1 MWESLENEDENE
13 FENDFIASTN
23 EFVLTNK
30 LMQRYESDYYRAGCG
45 YHDELPSRVR
55 NLIM

>member
-1 MWESLENEDENE
+1 MWEGAANEDDNE

-30 LMQRYESDYYRAGCG
+30 LMTRFEQEMYRQQGI
-45 YHDELPSRVR
+45 Y
-55 NLIM
+55 